1 MSLRSPLWIFN
12 WTFARRGRH
21 SDHMSYSIDP
31 HISDANSRQNVAKLA
46 AGAGLLAFTA
56 ISWGGLLQIAKPML
70 EVIDPVWLNT
80 LRYAASA
87 PVFVIVLLLIE
98 GRRSLSFEG
107 HAFRMAALGTIGF
120 AGFGIVTLLGV
131 QRTRPEHAALIV
143 ALMPLVSTV
152 IAHLRGRAGVS
163 PLTMACMLLG
173 MLGVLITASRGDPMR
188 ILHGGI
194 GVAEALVLTGVA
206 CWAVY
211 TQGAAAV
218 PLWSPL
224 RYTALS
230 CLASLPGFALIAAGA
245 SAVGWIAVPVALP
258 ASVWLGLGY
267 IVVFATVLA
276 MLGWNAGIR
285 RLGPVNGVLFIN
297 LLPVSAF
304 AIGIALGARFS
315 SAEVAGAAMVVAS
328 LLLSNLEARQRLGRL
343 AVSVP
348 TAQRQERA

>member
-1 MSLRSPLWIFN
+1 MSQPRTSIATSVHPQGI
-12 WTFARRGRH
+12 AR
-21 SDHMSYSIDP
+21 
-31 HISDANSRQNVAKLA
+31 LA

-56 ISWGGLLQIAKPML
+56 ISWGGLLQVAKPML
-70 EVIDPVWLNT
+70 EVIDPMWLNA

-87 PVFVIVLLLIE
+87 PVFLIVLVLIE
-98 GRRSLSFEG
+98 GRRALSFEG
-107 HAFRMAALGTIGF
+107 RAVRIAALGTIGF

-143 ALMPLVSTV
+143 ALMPLVSALV
-152 IAHLRGRAGVS
+152 ARLRGAARVS

-173 MLGVLITASRGDPMR
+173 AAGVLITASRGDPAR
-188 ILHGGI
+188 ILHGGV
-194 GVAEALVLTGVA
+194 GMAEVLVLTGVA

-211 TQGAAAV
+211 TQGAMSF
-218 PLWSPL
+218 PSWSPL

-230 CLASLPGFALIAAGA
+230 CLASLPGFAFIATVASAAGWVA
-245 SAVGWIAVPVALP
+245 HPVALP
-258 ASVWLGLGY
+258 ANVWWGLGY

-304 AIGIALGARFS
+304 AIGIALGAHFS
-315 SAEVAGAAMVVAS
+315 SAELAGAALVIAS
-328 LLLSNLEARQRLGRL
+328 LVLSNLEARRRF
-343 AVSVP
+343 AKPASSIPESRVTEPHS
-348 TAQRQERA
+348 